1 MAMSRLSI
9 ARLFALP
16 LVLLGIAAPAQSQE
30 IRGLELS
37 KSPLTP
43 GEEVTI
49 KILLKPA
56 NGSYSCGL
64 RLQMGDGESRDIRG
78 TDAQD
83 GAITVGH
90 RYPNPGT
97 YSIRVE
103 GKSLVRGLNSLQAC
117 PGTRAV
123 QVVVT
128 NPKPACA
135 PPPDEYRA
143 VECPTGTQ
151 GKILQKRTF
160 ACPGPVPG
168 AWTTESTDC
177 RAVPVAAPTPAPAP
191 VPERRVTE
199 RRTQERAPA
208 PTATPAPAPK
218 KIVGE

>member
-1 MAMSRLSI
+1 MPQSPLFRL
-9 ARLFALP
+9 LALP
-16 LVLLGIAAPAQSQE
+16 LTLLAFATPSQSQE
-30 IRGLELS
+30 IRGLEIS
-37 KSPLTP
+37 KAPLAP

-49 KILLKPA
+49 RILLKPA

-83 GAITVGH
+83 GTITVGH

-117 PGTRAV
+117 PGTRAL
-123 QVVVT
+123 QVTVAP
-128 NPKPACA
+128 PKPSCVQ
-135 PPPDEYRA
+135 PPDEYRA
-143 VECPTGTQ
+143 VECPTGTV

-177 RAVPVAAPTPAPAP
+177 RAAPVAAP
-191 VPERRVTE
+191 
-199 RRTQERAPA
+199 APA
-208 PTATPAPAPK
+208 PTPIPERRAAERRQPERTPPPAAAPAPAPK